1 MTESFSKRH
10 GYHQSVE
17 SEITVRQNAPYE
29 LRGVVVQLAYACGFR
44 PEGLRK
50 LVCRVLKKRPDPNN
64 WSEYPNIDHEIH
76 KLIDECE
83 WYQVYDVIEGIAERM
98 RETPYSYEMEKFENE
113 LNDYFLE
120 NGIGWKLV
128 EGKIE
133 VRGSETFEQTVHAAE
148 TQLETKGLGTAR
160 NELHE
165 ALRDLSRRPTP
176 DITGAIQHSMAALE
190 CVAREVCGDEK
201 ATLGDILKRYPDII
215 PRPLDEAVSKAWGFA
230 SEHARHI
237 REGREPTFEE
247 AELVVG
253 VASAITTYLA
263 RKHEA

>member
-10 GYHQSVE
+10 GYHQPVE
-17 SEITVRQNAPYE
+17 TEITVRQDAPYE

-50 LVCRVLKKRPDPNN
+50 LVCRVLKKRADPNN

-83 WYQVYDVIEGIAERM
+83 WYRVYDVIEGIAERM
-98 RETPYSYEMEKFENE
+98 HETPYSYEMEKFENE

-120 NGIGWKLV
+120 NGVGWKLV

-148 TQLETKGLGTAR
+148 TQLDTKGLGTAR

-190 CVAREVCGDEK
+190 CVAREVCGDKK
-201 ATLGDILKRYPDII
+201 ATLGDIMKRYPDII

-263 RKHEA
+263 KKHEA